1 MLVACRLAGLPAL
14 ILGSAALARN
24 SPMQIARRS
33 LIAGHRKA
41 VGAQRRSGQR
51 LRPGPSLAPFWLLRR
66 LRPVQRPAQDA
77 TERLGAAKTASG
89 ARDTVQT
96 AKAAARPSSAVFRG
110 NMAAFLIRRY
120 ICRSET
126 PSISHASEISGSG
139 ARWAVMQFGFAAS
152 ALKEDS
158 LWVVAQRE
166 LWVKVAR

>member
-1 MLVACRLAGLPAL
+1 MLVACRLAGLSAL

-77 TERLGAAKTASG
+77 TERLGGGQNSFRSAE
-89 ARDTVQT
+89 
-96 AKAAARPSSAVFRG
+96 PS
-110 NMAAFLIRRY
+110 RRQK
-120 ICRSET
+120 RLHGRLA
-126 PSISHASEISGSG
+126 PSFVEIWPLS
-139 ARWAVMQFGFAAS
+139 
-152 ALKEDS
+152 
-158 LWVVAQRE
+158 
-166 LWVKVAR
+166 